1 MAKQNQLHGI
11 VLPTRKM
18 NRDQLNEQAHFA
30 RRAARWTDRHAQNR
44 KGITKGGRQGS
55 LRAAITAG

>member
-1 MAKQNQLHGI
+1 MAKKNRLNGI

-18 NRDQLNEQAHFA
+18 NRDQLDEQAHFA

-55 LRAAITAG
+55 VRSAVAAG